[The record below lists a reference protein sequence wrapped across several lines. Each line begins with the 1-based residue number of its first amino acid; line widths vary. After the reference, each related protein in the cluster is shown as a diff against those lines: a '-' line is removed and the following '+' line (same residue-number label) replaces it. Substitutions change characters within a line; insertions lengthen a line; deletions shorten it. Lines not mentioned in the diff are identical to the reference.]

1 MIDQSLWFIALVCDG
16 AYVLR
21 LTSIRV
27 RRPLLVCPRNGSP
40 YMFVSRLRLIDS
52 IVRFNFF
59 FFFIFCSFSI
69 INPIIFSAFAYTEQL
84 RFIVRLRITLRLKL
98 FPYVE
103 DSDEAN
109 RKDYFIFDLQISK
122 KEYLKN
128 QKRFLHRNV
137 SVYLFY
143 VSVKR
148 SFKRKKGKKKK
159 IFDCGT

>member
-1 MIDQSLWFIALVCDG
+1 M
-16 AYVLR
+16 
-21 LTSIRV
+21 
-27 RRPLLVCPRNGSP
+27 
-40 YMFVSRLRLIDS
+40 
-52 IVRFNFF
+52 
-59 FFFIFCSFSI
+59 
-69 INPIIFSAFAYTEQL
+69 
-84 RFIVRLRITLRLKL
+84 
-98 FPYVE
+98 E